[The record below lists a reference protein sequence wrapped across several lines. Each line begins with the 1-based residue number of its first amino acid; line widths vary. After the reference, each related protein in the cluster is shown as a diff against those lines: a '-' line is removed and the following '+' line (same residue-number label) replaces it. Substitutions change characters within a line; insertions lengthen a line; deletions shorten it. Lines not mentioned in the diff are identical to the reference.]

1 MYEIYQF
8 LFVKGGPV
16 MYPIVLGSVV
26 ALALFL
32 ERLWALRRE
41 RVIPPVFQRRLRV
54 LLRED
59 KLSEAEVLC
68 QENASA
74 LANIVSAGLDRAGR
88 PKSEVK
94 EEITDVGR
102 REVSHLERHVEFLGT
117 IAAVEPLMGLLG
129 TVTGLIGAFQR
140 VESLASKGGGVNPGA
155 LAAGI
160 WEALITTA
168 AGLVVA
174 IPAYVGYR
182 YLQGRVNTL
191 VVEMEEDALQIA
203 DLLSHRHRD
212 GSGAARS
219 ERRDASG
226 STRAS
231 EQPASSSARAS
242 SDDDDSDKAP
252 ASAKPKPKPEPK
264 DEAASED
271 KDKDKGRGGGRD
283 KDDDDDADDGSEKKR

>member
-1 MYEIYQF
+1 MTEIYQF

-32 ERLWALRRE
+32 ERIWALRRD

-54 LLRED
+54 LVRER

-74 LANIVSAGLDRAGR
+74 LANIVGAGLDQAGR
-88 PKSEVK
+88 PRTVVK
-94 EEITDVGR
+94 EAVTEVGR
-102 REVSHLERHVEFLGT
+102 REVSHLERYVEFLGT

-129 TVTGLIGAFQR
+129 TVTGLIRAFQK
-140 VESLASKGGGVNPGA
+140 VEALADKGGGVNPGA

-168 AGLVVA
+168 AGLIIA

-203 DLLSHRHRD
+203 DLLAGD
-212 GSGAARS
+212 GSAARS
-219 ERRDASG
+219 RQR
-226 STRAS
+226 
-231 EQPASSSARAS
+231 EQP
-242 SDDDDSDKAP
+242 DDQQQRERGPQQQEDGPSRSTDGEG
-252 ASAKPKPKPEPK
+252 EP
-264 DEAASED
+264 
-271 KDKDKGRGGGRD
+271 
-283 KDDDDDADDGSEKKR
+283 